1 MKPFF
6 IVTLLISIVFP
17 FYSFVATMRDFAHNQ
32 WKTRHERLADTT
44 IPKHPSA
51 HLGLTAAQLTGLDN
65 LVADAYKDAVYDG
78 HRTGGGYQSL
88 WFESMLLDGLLF
100 VASLVGL
107 RACRSSRTSNQ
118 SLQPTAGRSD
128 G

>member
-17 FYSFVATMRDFAHNQ
+17 FFSFVATMRDFAHNQ
-32 WKTRHERLADTT
+32 WKTRHERLANTT

-78 HRTGGGYQSL
+78 HRTGRGYQTL
-88 WFESMLLDGLLF
+88 WFESILLDGLVL

-107 RACRSSRTSNQ
+107 RACRRSTTSNQ
-118 SLQPTAGRSD
+118 SLEPTAGRP